1 MRASTPQEGVVTTDM
16 LDTQGDTPA
25 DYSDALYR
33 VYFEVGEWQ
42 QVALGAISAFLLER
56 SRDHPAFHF
65 DPASVQRVDHGY
77 ALELPMQLIPE
88 VVRALAERNVAVYQ
102 VVRRGRV

>member
-1 MRASTPQEGVVTTDM
+1 VTADPF
-16 LDTQGDTPA
+16 DTKRDTPA

-42 QVALGAISAFLLER
+42 RTAFDAISAFLLER
-56 SRDHPAFHF
+56 SREHPACRF
-65 DPASVQRVDHGY
+65 DPASVQAVDHGY
-77 ALELPMQLIPE
+77 ELDLPMQLIPE

>member
-1 MRASTPQEGVVTTDM
+1 MTADM
-16 LDTQGDTPA
+16 LDTQRDTPA

-56 SRDHPAFHF
+56 SRDQPAFHF
-65 DPASVQRVDHGY
+65 DPVSVQRLDHGY

>member
-1 MRASTPQEGVVTTDM
+1 M
-16 LDTQGDTPA
+16 
-25 DYSDALYR
+25 YR

-42 QVALGAISAFLLER
+42 RVAREAISAFLLER

-65 DPASVQRVDHGY
+65 DPGSLQRVDHGY
-77 ALELPMQLIPE
+77 ELDLPMQLVPE